1 MGVNRIVMQNG
12 VVWWLPPLRSK
23 DEADRAKPRS
33 PRRPRKNNPR
43 QAPPQA
49 PRDAA
54 AAPPAG
60 FVPLSSLGIPGI
72 DSIMLSHADF
82 YRDAYD
88 SAVRDGK
95 EGDAGPPPGAEQGP
109 DPMPGPDDG
118 PGSGGDAG
126 RAEW

>member
-23 DEADRAKPRS
+23 DEADRATPRS
-33 PRRPRKNNPR
+33 PRRARKNGPR

-54 AAPPAG
+54 ATPPAG

-88 SAVRDGK
+88 RAVRDRQA
-95 EGDAGPPPGAEQGP
+95 GDAGPPRAEPAGAEPMP
-109 DPMPGPDDG
+109 DPDEG
-118 PGSGGDAG
+118 PGLEGDAG
-126 RAEW
+126 RQEW

>member
-23 DEADRAKPRS
+23 DEAERAMPRP
-33 PRRPRKNNPR
+33 PRRARKNSPR

-54 AAPPAG
+54 ATPPAG

-88 SAVRDGK
+88 SAVRDRK
-95 EGDAGPPPGAEQGP
+95 NGATGTQRSVDPEP
-109 DPMPGPDDG
+109 DPIPPPDDG
-118 PGSGGDAG
+118 PGSSGDAG

>member
-33 PRRPRKNNPR
+33 PRRSRKTPPR
-43 QAPPQA
+43 QAGPQA

-54 AAPPAG
+54 ATPPAG

-82 YRDAYD
+82 YREAYD
-88 SAVRDGK
+88 SAVRDRKDG
-95 EGDAGPPPGAEQGP
+95 EAGPPRADHSGP
-109 DPMPGPDDG
+109 DPLPGPEE
-118 PGSGGDAG
+118 GSGPSGDAE

>member
-23 DEADRAKPRS
+23 DEADRATPRP
-33 PRRPRKNNPR
+33 PRRARKNNPR

-95 EGDAGPPPGAEQGP
+95 GGEAGPPPSAEQGP
-109 DPMPGPDDG
+109 DTISGPNDG
-118 PGSGGDAG
+118 LGSGGDAG

>member
-33 PRRPRKNNPR
+33 PRRPRKNGPR

-49 PRDAA
+49 PRDGAA
-54 AAPPAG
+54 TPPAG

-95 EGDAGPPPGAEQGP
+95 HGDAAQPPSAEQGP
-109 DPMPGPDDG
+109 DPIPGPDDG

-126 RAEW
+126 RPEW

>member
-12 VVWWLPPLRSK
+12 VVWGLPPLRSK
-23 DEADRAKPRS
+23 DEAERATPRPS
-33 PRRPRKNNPR
+33 RRGRKNSPR

-49 PRDAA
+49 SRDAA
-54 AAPPAG
+54 ATPPAG

-88 SAVRDGK
+88 SAVRDRK
-95 EGDAGPPPGAEQGP
+95 DGDADPLRSADPGP
-109 DPMPGPDDG
+109 DPIPRPDDG
-118 PGSGGDAG
+118 PGSNGDAG

>member
-33 PRRPRKNNPR
+33 PRRPRKNGPR
-43 QAPPQA
+43 QARPEA

-60 FVPLSSLGIPGI
+60 FVPLASLGIPGI

-95 EGDAGPPPGAEQGP
+95 NGEAGPTRAEPSAP
-109 DPMPGPDDG
+109 DPMPGPDEG
-118 PGSGGDAG
+118 PGPSGDAEPAG
-126 RAEW
+126 W

>member
-33 PRRPRKNNPR
+33 PRRPRKNGPR

-54 AAPPAG
+54 ATPPAG

-88 SAVRDGK
+88 AAVRDRK
-95 EGDAGPPPGAEQGP
+95 DGDAGLPPSAESGADPTPRADDAP
-109 DPMPGPDDG
+109 D
-118 PGSGGDAG
+118 SSGDAG
-126 RAEW
+126 QAGW

>member
-23 DEADRAKPRS
+23 DEADRATPRS
-33 PRRPRKNNPR
+33 PRRARKNGPR

-54 AAPPAG
+54 ATPPAG

-88 SAVRDGK
+88 SAVRDRRN
-95 EGDAGPPPGAEQGP
+95 GDADPPRSADPLP
-109 DPMPGPDDG
+109 DPIPRPDDG
-118 PGSGGDAG
+118 PGSSGDEG
-126 RAEW
+126 RVVW